1 MTRSNNAIVAA
12 AAVGF
17 AAFLASS
24 VAASQTFADRVYEHG
39 YLYTVDANDSV
50 RSALAVRGG
59 VIVFV
64 GDDAGARRWIGPRTE
79 VEDLRGRMVMPGL
92 VDGHMHPMAG
102 GYSLLGC
109 DLKYERLSM
118 QQVLER
124 IQKCL
129 DASRDR
135 EPDGW
140 LQVRNWFQE
149 AMIGGGVM
157 NRGM

>member
-1 MTRSNNAIVAA
+1 MTRSNNAIAAA

-17 AAFLASS
+17 AAFLTAS
-24 VAASQTFADRVYEHG
+24 AAAAPQPFADQVYENG

-50 RSALAVRGG
+50 RSALAVRAG

-64 GDDAGARRWIGPRTE
+64 GDDAGARPFIGPHTE
-79 VEDLRGRMVMPGL
+79 VADLHGRMMMPGL

-109 DLKYERLSM
+109 DLKYERLTE

-124 IQKCL
+124 IQRCL
-129 DASRDR
+129 DAS
-135 EPDGW
+135 
-140 LQVRNWFQE
+140 
-149 AMIGGGVM
+149 
-157 NRGM
+157 